1 MDRIQAALINPQQA
15 YQWWLSA
22 WQTIKPLLIAG
33 HRLHVEVRQEKRSDP
48 QNARLHAMLQQIA
61 SSVEWAGKKR
71 DVETWKRLLT
81 ASWLRAR
88 GEHIE
93 MLPALDGNGVDIVFR
108 RTSSLTSAEC
118 SELMDFIEAWSAS
131 ETLS

>member
-108 RTSSLTSAEC
+108 RTPGRERGGHR
-118 SELMDFIEAWSAS
+118 FPPHIQPYIG
-131 ETLS
+131 